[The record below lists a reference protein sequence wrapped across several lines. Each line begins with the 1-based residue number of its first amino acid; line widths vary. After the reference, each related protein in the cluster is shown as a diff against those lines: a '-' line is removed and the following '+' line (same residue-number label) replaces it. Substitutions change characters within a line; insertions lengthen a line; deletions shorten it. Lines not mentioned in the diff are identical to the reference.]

1 MPKTRSVFGNGHRS
15 IPLQKRRSAV
25 KAARRYAD
33 TETVELKVS
42 GPVKVIAVVLILAG
56 VLGVG
61 AMMFLGPSA
70 DSASAGEVGGVQLDA
85 QGRVI
90 AIANKANKRIEAPKN
105 VLRPPSTATKKQ
117 APARAKPRKP
127 VAPNG
132 LPRVVAIALTRH
144 SAVVVA
150 LYTPEGKIDPIGFAE
165 AKQGAALARAGF
177 VAINVFDSRTAAPL
191 MTKLGVVLR
200 APAVLIFKRPGDL
213 ATRIDG
219 FADRETVAQAAQNAA
234 S

>member
-1 MPKTRSVFGNGHRS
+1 MG
-15 IPLQKRRSAV
+15 V
-25 KAARRYAD
+25 KAAAGYAD
-33 TETVELKVS
+33 MSTVELKVS
-42 GPVKVIAVVLILAG
+42 GPVKVFALVAVLAG
-56 VLGVG
+56 LCVVG
-61 AMMFLGPSA
+61 GLMFLGPSA
-70 DSASAGEVGGVQLDA
+70 GEAAASDVGGVQLDA

-90 AIANKANKRIEAPKN
+90 AIARKANARIAAPKS
-105 VLRPPSTATKKQ
+105 VSKPQPTSTGKKSGQSPSGGTRPRNA
-117 APARAKPRKP
+117 

-132 LPRVVAIALTRH
+132 LPRAVAAALSRH
-144 SAVVVA
+144 AAVVVA
-150 LYTPEGKIDPIGFAE
+150 LYTPEGKVDPIGFAE

-177 VAINVFDSRTAAPL
+177 VAINVFDARTAAPL

-200 APAVLIFKRPGDL
+200 APAVLVFKRPGDL